1 MICRLAAPYSSLRFY
16 CRFYTLTSLKLLSKI
31 LPLYS
36 GLLFE
41 IQNKKIKNT
50 KLPERTNLSQLM
62 FQLAITPTD
71 ISPAALVLS

>member
-16 CRFYTLTSLKLLSKI
+16 CRFYTLTSLKLLSEI
-31 LPLYS
+31 LPHYS

-41 IQNKKIKNT
+41 IQNKKKTT